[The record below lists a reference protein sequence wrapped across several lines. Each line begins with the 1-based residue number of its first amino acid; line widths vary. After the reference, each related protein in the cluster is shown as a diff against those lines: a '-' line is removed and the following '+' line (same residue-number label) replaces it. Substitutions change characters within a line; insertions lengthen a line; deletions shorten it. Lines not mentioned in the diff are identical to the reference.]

1 MKKNIYDNQLQKT
14 ITEISRK
21 MNPKPSKWIHLGY
34 RKGKRVYMT
43 ESNLRKCDIDDICS
57 DPLLQPVRNRRPPGP
72 RPNRKPP
79 PSNSLWHELLSW
91 LGKSLLEMMSGQK
104 K

>member
-43 ESNLRKCDIDDICS
+43 ESN
-57 DPLLQPVRNRRPPGP
+57 
-72 RPNRKPP
+72 RKPP